1 MAMSMEREQ
10 NWRDFCAKEAPYW
23 VDEPRALI
31 GTMKAIMADCETSAG
46 DRLKKMQWA
55 MAAYHQA
62 LRERE

>member
-10 NWRDFCAKEAPYW
+10 SWRDFYAEEAPYW
-23 VDEPRALI
+23 VDKPWALI
-31 GTMKAIMADCETSAG
+31 GTMEAIMADRETSAG